1 MLCAVCAVLVDAMD
15 GWEHIGRRREISTTK
30 QSLAENGYNI
40 IPQPVY
46 TMLYNR
52 PLQMSNGRI
61 LFIAGGLYHVVY
73 LCVAFLFF
81 FFFRKEKKNIRK
93 CRQGR
98 RRRRP
103 IQSPH
108 WKKEE
113 KKRQKEIK
121 WNNIISYKYIHT
133 YKNNNK
139 NEEEEEET
147 ICVLYA
153 PARQYISRQ

>member
-1 MLCAVCAVLVDAMD
+1 LAERRRRFLFIVYSLVAGAVCAVLVDAMD

-81 FFFRKEKKNIRK
+81 FFFEKK
-93 CRQGR
+93 
-98 RRRRP
+98 
-103 IQSPH
+103 
-108 WKKEE
+108 KK
-113 KKRQKEIK
+113 I
-121 WNNIISYKYIHT
+121 
-133 YKNNNK
+133 
-139 NEEEEEET
+139 
-147 ICVLYA
+147 
-153 PARQYISRQ
+153 